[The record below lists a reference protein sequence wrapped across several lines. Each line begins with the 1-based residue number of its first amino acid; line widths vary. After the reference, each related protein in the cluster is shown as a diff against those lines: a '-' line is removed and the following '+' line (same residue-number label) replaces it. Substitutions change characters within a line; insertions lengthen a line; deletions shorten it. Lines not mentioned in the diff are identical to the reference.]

1 MKLRRI
7 ETMEQ
12 RETREEIEIDL
23 KGLFA
28 VLWSKK
34 WIIIFSGIILALL
47 AGGISEFVMPEKYES
62 STKVYVLNRQT
73 SDTVTYSDLQ
83 TGSQLM
89 KDYQELAVSR
99 TVLEQAILE
108 LNLSMSTD
116 ELAGM
121 LTVSAITDTRILKI
135 TVANQDPYLA
145 RSIAF
150 AVREAASVH
159 IRDVMNIESLNVVE
173 DANLPESPSSPN
185 VTRNALLGGIL
196 GIVSSVLILFVVFM
210 LDDTIKTA
218 EDVERYLE
226 VSVLASIPVSKAV
239 SKRKR
244 RAERRKS
251 G

>member
-1 MKLRRI
+1 
-7 ETMEQ
+7 MEQ

-150 AVREAASVH
+150 AVREASSVH

-239 SKRKR
+239 SKKKR

>member
-1 MKLRRI
+1 
-7 ETMEQ
+7 
-12 RETREEIEIDL
+12 
-23 KGLFA
+23 
-28 VLWSKK
+28 
-34 WIIIFSGIILALL
+34 
-47 AGGISEFVMPEKYES
+47 
-62 STKVYVLNRQT
+62 
-73 SDTVTYSDLQ
+73 
-83 TGSQLM
+83 
-89 KDYQELAVSR
+89 
-99 TVLEQAILE
+99 
-108 LNLSMSTD
+108 LSMNTD
-116 ELAGM
+116 ELTGM

-135 TVANQDPYLA
+135 TVTNQDPYLA
-145 RSIAF
+145 RSIAI

>member
-12 RETREEIEIDL
+12 TETREEIEIDL
-23 KGLFA
+23 KEVFA
-28 VLWSKK
+28 VLWYKK

-47 AGGISEFVMPEKYES
+47 AGGISEFVMPEQYES
-62 STKVYVLNRQT
+62 STKVYVLNRQA

-99 TVLEQAILE
+99 TVLEQAILK
-108 LNLSMSTD
+108 LKLSMNTD
-116 ELAGM
+116 ELTGM
-121 LTVSAITDTRILKI
+121 LNVSAITDTRILKI
-135 TVANQDPYLA
+135 TVTNQDPYLA
-145 RSIAF
+145 RSIAL

-185 VTRNALLGGIL
+185 VTKNALLGGIIGL
-196 GIVSSVLILFVVFM
+196 AISVIILFVVFM

-226 VSVLASIPVSKAV
+226 VSVLASIPVSKTV
-239 SKRKR
+239 SNKKKRADKRKN
-244 RAERRKS
+244 